1 MGSQSSA
8 KQIVD
13 QIISARWVIPVRPR
27 VLLHHHALAIAE
39 GRIVGIGPSDE
50 IHAAFTTTENTTL
63 DQHVLMPGFVN
74 AHTHAAM
81 TLMRGLADDLP
92 LMTWLNEHIWPVEGR
107 FVSPEF
113 VRMGTEL
120 AIAEMLRGGTTTF
133 NDMYFF
139 PEAAAE
145 TAQNMGMRAH
155 IGHVIID
162 FPTAYAA
169 NADACLQAAAD
180 LLPRLRPMPLI
191 RQSLAPHAPYTVGDA
206 GLRGTKELAE
216 AEHLPVHMHVHETAY
231 EVEESLV
238 QHGRRPLARL
248 AELGLLNSRFLAVH
262 MTQLDAHD
270 LTICRDSGLHIAHCP
285 ESNLKLGSGIAPVA
299 HIRQQGISLAIGT
312 DGAAS
317 NNDLDMLGEL
327 RTAALLAK
335 GFSGDPTAFPAWEV
349 LEAATL
355 AGAEA
360 IGWGDVTGSLEIGK
374 TADCIAI
381 SLDHPATFPVYDPVS
396 QIAYCAGR
404 DQVTHVWVN
413 GKIRICQGQAVDWEE
428 KALFSRAQSWVRRI
442 RDKDQNA

>member
-1 MGSQSSA
+1 MPTQSAA
-8 KQIVD
+8 KTQVD
-13 QIISARWVIPVRPR
+13 HIISARWIIPVRPR
-27 VLLHHHALAIAE
+27 IVLHHHALAIAQ
-39 GRIVGIGPSDE
+39 GRIVAIGPQEDILNAYIAVES
-50 IHAAFTTTENTTL
+50 TTL

-139 PEAAAE
+139 PEAAALS
-145 TAQNMGMRAH
+145 AQDMGMRAH

-180 LLPRLRPMPLI
+180 LLPQLRQLSLI
-191 RQSLAPHAPYTVGDA
+191 RQSLAPHAPYTVADA
-206 GLRGTKELAE
+206 GLRGTRELAE
-216 AEHLPVHMHVHETAY
+216 AEQLPIHMHVHETAY
-231 EVEESLV
+231 EVDEALA
-238 QHGRRPLARL
+238 QHGQRPLARL
-248 AELGLLNSRFLAVH
+248 AALGLLSPRFLAVH
-262 MTQLDAHD
+262 MTQLDDDD
-270 LTICRDSGLHIAHCP
+270 LSLCRESGLHIAHCP
-285 ESNLKLGSGIAPVA
+285 ESNLKLGSGIAPIA
-299 HIRQQGISLAIGT
+299 RIRRQGIGLAIGT

-335 GFSGDPTAFPAWEV
+335 GISNDPTAFPAWEA

-355 AGAEA
+355 GGAQA
-360 IGWGDVTGSLEIGK
+360 IGWGDRTGSLEIGK
-374 TADCIAI
+374 AADCIAI
-381 SLDHPATFPVYDPVS
+381 YLDHPATFPVYDPVS
-396 QIAYCAGR
+396 QVAYCAGR
-404 DQVTHVWVN
+404 DQITHVWVE
-413 GKIRICQGQAVDWEE
+413 GKIRISQGQAVDWETS
-428 KALFSRAQSWVRRI
+428 ALFSRAQEWVKRI
-442 RDKDQNA
+442 RERDQNP